1 MTQVSECTDIYSAL
15 EVRENELVAER
26 KELAERKLHLEIQTA
41 CLQEKINQLYQIT
54 DNNFNDAS
62 QKKRIKLYEE
72 KKNIRLQLRTVE
84 EEINQNIEETDKN
97 KLKLNEI
104 KNNIDM
110 IEERIKMNG
119 RVVTLNH
126 YILRGLNILKG
137 KVIHSLKIT
146 AKRHEGNLVRDNQC
160 RIANN

>member
-26 KELAERKLHLEIQTA
+26 KELAERKLHLEIQAA
-41 CLQEKINQLYQIT
+41 CLQQKINQSYQIT
-54 DNNFNDAS
+54 DNKLN
-62 QKKRIKLYEE
+62 KKSIKLYEE
-72 KKNIRLQLRTVE
+72 KKNIQLQLRTVE